1 MKTGFYPGCS
11 MKGSAREYSESL
23 LAVARAL
30 GRELPE
36 VPDWNC
42 CGATAAHNLDRDLAL
57 ALPARILAAAEK
69 EGMEEVLVPCAA
81 CYSRLS
87 VTRHELLEDEAL
99 RQRISGLVEAD
110 YRGTAKVLN
119 IIEWLAAVP
128 DLEGRVK
135 KPFARKVACYYGC
148 LLVRPAGI
156 VKFDRPE
163 EPQSMD
169 LLMKKLGAEPLDWAF
184 KTECCGAGFSV
195 SRTDLVA
202 RLSGLILEDAVSRG
216 AEAVIVA
223 CPMCHLNLDMR
234 RPNIEKSAGRKFNI
248 PVIYITQAL
257 GLALGLKPK
266 QLGLQRHKVKVRFG
280 TGAAHGESFA
290 ATITP
295 VSAKPATGAKS
306 AAKDGPTD
314 VGPASGDSPAS
325 APSSGSSSGSEA

>member
-1 MKTGFYPGCS
+1 

-23 LAVARAL
+23 LAVAVAL

-42 CGATAAHNLDRDLAL
+42 CGATAAHNLDHDLAL

-69 EGMEEVLVPCAA
+69 AGMDEVLVPCAA
-81 CYSRLS
+81 CYSRLKT
-87 VTRHELLEDEAL
+87 TRHELLEDETL
-99 RQRISGLVEAD
+99 RQRISVLIESD
-110 YRGTAKVLN
+110 YHGSAKVLN
-119 IIEWLAAVP
+119 IIEWLSAVP
-128 DLEGRVK
+128 DLESLVK
-135 KPFARKVACYYGC
+135 KPFSRKVACYYGC

-169 LLMKKLGAEPLDWAF
+169 LLMKKLGAEPIDWAF

-202 RLSGLILEDAVSRG
+202 RLSGLILEDAVVRG
-216 AEAVIVA
+216 AEAIIVA

-234 RPNIEKSAGRKFNI
+234 RPNIEKLPGRKFNI

-257 GLALGLKPK
+257 GLALGLPPK
-266 QLGLQRHKVKVRFG
+266 KLGLQRHKVSPSALLVP
-280 TGAAHGESFA
+280 A
-290 ATITP
+290 P
-295 VSAKPATGAKS
+295 VES
-306 AAKDGPTD
+306 AA
-314 VGPASGDSPAS
+314 
-325 APSSGSSSGSEA
+325 APKVI